1 MKTIALIITL
11 LVSQLPPLF
20 SQDMLAFVIPTNTG
34 SKAEYTEATAV
45 KGLSKSEMYDRAR
58 TWFYKH
64 YQTNRNSVLAEDK
77 ESGKITGKGATQSSR
92 GTQKTGGE
100 DGYFN
105 YTISF
110 SCQDG
115 KFLCAISDISYQPSG
130 ISSFIA
136 GADLSADLPLKY
148 SNHSRNRNLNRWKEM
163 QYQTNTELQSVMASL
178 KAYILSPEAH

>member
-1 MKTIALIITL
+1 MKTISFIITL
-11 LVSQLPPLF
+11 LLVQLPPLF

-34 SKAEYTEATAV
+34 SKAEYTEATAA

-58 TWFYKH
+58 AWFYKH
-64 YQTNRNSVLAEDK
+64 YQSNRNTVSGEDK
-77 ESGKITGKGATQSSR
+77 ESGKITGKGATQPSR

-110 SCQDG
+110 SCQEG
-115 KFLCAISDISYQPSG
+115 KFLCAISDISYQPNG

-136 GADLSADLPLKY
+136 GSDLSADMPLKY
-148 SNHSRNRNLNRWKEM
+148 ANHSRNRNLSRWKEM
-163 QYQTNTELQSVMASL
+163 QYQANTELQSIMASL
-178 KAYILSPEAH
+178 KEFVLSPDAH